1 MIGEKFS
8 PVLEEIESCLWDFEA
23 RYSDRPYFTNEGF
36 RAAIKIFMCAIMDK
50 MYELQEG
57 EAMSL
62 EDKCNMAKKCGED
75 LKQFVKIYT
84 NINSHDLYKKADT
97 TTETA

>member
-8 PVLEEIESCLWDFEA
+8 PVLEEIEDCLWEFEA
-23 RYSDRPYFTNEGF
+23 KCSDRPNFTDNGF

-50 MYELQEG
+50 MYKLQDSE
-57 EAMSL
+57 EIAF

-75 LKQFVKIYT
+75 LKQFVKTYT
-84 NINSHDLYKKADT
+84 NINSHDLYKKTDT
-97 TTETA
+97 ITETA